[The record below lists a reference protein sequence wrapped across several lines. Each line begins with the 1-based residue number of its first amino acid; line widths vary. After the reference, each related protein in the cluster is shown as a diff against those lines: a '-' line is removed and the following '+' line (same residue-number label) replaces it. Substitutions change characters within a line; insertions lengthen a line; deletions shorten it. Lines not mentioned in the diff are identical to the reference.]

1 MSKPEYLEENP
12 NSRQALK
19 RQALMHVPLGLIV
32 FGLFAVSFSS
42 FLGGSLG
49 AVFPGIV
56 LAILSWAFVV
66 EAMSALRDLRAEPV
80 TTTGM
85 VRRVW
90 SRGSLLWFFR
100 SHYVYVDKVV
110 FSVDAVTGLS
120 VQPGDTVEVE
130 HWPHTK
136 TVIKFRLVEQA
147 SSRTQRVSA
156 EGSRRQQ
163 LP

>member
-1 MSKPEYLEENP
+1 
-12 NSRQALK
+12 
-19 RQALMHVPLGLIV
+19 
-32 FGLFAVSFSS
+32 
-42 FLGGSLG
+42 
-49 AVFPGIV
+49 
-56 LAILSWAFVV
+56 
-66 EAMSALRDLRAEPV
+66 
-80 TTTGM
+80 
-85 VRRVW
+85 
-90 SRGSLLWFFR
+90 
-100 SHYVYVDKVV
+100 V

-136 TVIKFRLVEQA
+136 TVIKFRLVQQA